1 MELSSQRCYHHAH
14 REAVARCPSCHH
26 HYCRECSTE
35 HDGRMLCASCLA
47 NMSAEKPT
55 QRRVLRIITTPTALL
70 LGLIASWLFFQA
82 VGGILVRLP
91 AAFHEGRP
99 HEWVASPDS

>member
-26 HYCRECSTE
+26 YYCRECSTE

-47 NMSAEKPT
+47 QLADAQPKSK
-55 QRRVLRIITTPTALL
+55 RVLRFITTPGALV
-70 LGLIASWLFFQA
+70 LGLIATWFFFQSLGA
-82 VGGILVRLP
+82 VLVRLP
-91 AAFHEGRP
+91 ASFHEGRP
-99 HEWVASPDS
+99 HQGLEIPDS